1 MWVGPS
7 RVLSGITASGM
18 AWPRTTPTKMHLRP
32 TRRTVRWLAKDACGG
47 RRWAS
52 SGLRVLLAIVSS
64 RVMAVLFVALCLV
77 AESGKGHV
85 VRGLWWRCLEGEG
98 EVTNLYADER
108 GLHLGFESSC
118 AGGSRAALSW
128 PPSCASPSWA
138 PSGLRGS
145 SGQLVHAG
153 SGRGGDRYGP
163 RGGTKRWA

>member
-1 MWVGPS
+1 M
-7 RVLSGITASGM
+7 
-18 AWPRTTPTKMHLRP
+18 
-32 TRRTVRWLAKDACGG
+32 RWLAKDACGG

-64 RVMAVLFVALCLV
+64 RVMAVLFVELCLV

-128 PPSCASPSWA
+128 PPR
-138 PSGLRGS
+138 GLVG
-145 SGQLVHAG
+145 L
-153 SGRGGDRYGP
+153 
-163 RGGTKRWA
+163 